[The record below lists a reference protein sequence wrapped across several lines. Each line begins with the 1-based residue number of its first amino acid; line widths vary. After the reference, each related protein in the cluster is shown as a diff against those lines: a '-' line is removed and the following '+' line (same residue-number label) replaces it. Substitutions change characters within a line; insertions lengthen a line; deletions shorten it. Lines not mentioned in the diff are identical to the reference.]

1 MSISF
6 KVNNKQITTDLNPLT
21 RLIDFIR
28 DELKLTGTKEGCG
41 EGECG
46 ACAVFFDGKVVNSC
60 LIPLALCEGKNIITI
75 EGYTETE
82 RGKVVAKAFLD
93 EGAVQCGFCIPG
105 MVMSSEVIL
114 NKTKGNPTEEEV
126 RRGLSGN
133 LCRCTGYDHIVNAV
147 LRAAKE
153 GKNLW

>member
-6 KVNNKQITTDLNPLT
+6 KVNEKQITTDLNPLT
-21 RLIDFIR
+21 RLIDFLR

-46 ACAVFFDGKVVNSC
+46 ACAVFFDGKIVNSC
-60 LIPLALCEGKNIITI
+60 LIPIALCEGKNIVTI
-75 EGYTETE
+75 EGYTKTD
-82 RGKVVAKAFLD
+82 RGKVIVQAFLN

-114 NKTKGNPTEEEV
+114 SKTCGNPTEEEV

-133 LCRCTGYDHIVNAV
+133 LCRCTGYDHIINAV